1 MKVVHIHQPG
11 GPEVLVLEEADI
23 PTPGP
28 KEALVRIE
36 SIGVNFIDIYHR
48 TGLYPLDV
56 PFILGREAAGTVE
69 SVGGEVSEVKAGE
82 RVAYVLFPSYAEYA
96 IVPSWML
103 VPLPSS
109 LSFNTAAA
117 LLLQGLTAH
126 YLAHSTFPIQPGN
139 RVLIHAA
146 AGGVGLLLVQIAK
159 ALGAQVFGTVST
171 EAKAIAATNAGADI
185 VIRYTEDDFEEVIKQ
200 ETQGEGLHVVYDSV
214 GATTFDKSLKCLR
227 PRGMLALYGASS
239 GPVPPFD
246 LARLAGAGSLFITRP
261 TLNHYILNRKELLDR
276 SQTLF
281 NLVEQDKLNITID
294 QELSL
299 GSASRAHELLEGR
312 KTSGKL
318 LLKP

>member
-1 MKVVHIHQPG
+1 MKVVHVHQPG
-11 GPEVLVLEEADI
+11 GPEVLLLEEAEI

-28 KEALVRIE
+28 KQVLVRIE

-48 TGLYPLDV
+48 TGLYPLDA
-56 PFILGREAAGTVE
+56 PFIPGREAAGTVE
-69 SVGGEVSEVKAGE
+69 SVGEEVSEVKVGE

-96 IVPSWML
+96 IVPSGML

-109 LSFNTAAA
+109 LSSNTAAA

-171 EAKAIAATNAGADI
+171 EAKSIAATNAGADI

-227 PRGMLALYGASS
+227 PRGMLALYGQSS

-246 LARLAGAGSLFITRP
+246 PARLAGEGSLFITRP

-281 NLVEQDKLNITID
+281 NLVEQDKLNVTID